1 MKSGI
6 GRIIVRTGQGY
17 RRRKLTITDVVS
29 LARFTIPLVLT
40 AVSTGLK
47 LTKGWGVIRAR
58 SGTALAV
65 VFVLFSGEISSARE
79 RGDWEEGQGL
89 EI

>member
-1 MKSGI
+1 
-6 GRIIVRTGQGY
+6 
-17 RRRKLTITDVVS
+17 
-29 LARFTIPLVLT
+29 VLT

-47 LTKGWGVIRAR
+47 LTKGWGVIKAR